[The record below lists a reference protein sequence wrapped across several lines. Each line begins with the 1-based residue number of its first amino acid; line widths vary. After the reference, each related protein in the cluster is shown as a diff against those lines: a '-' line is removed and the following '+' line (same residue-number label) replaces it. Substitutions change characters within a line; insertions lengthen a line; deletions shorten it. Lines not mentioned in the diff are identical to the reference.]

1 MRHPTSSVPAL
12 VLNEPFVD
20 SRVAYLP
27 TDIDRCFGRD
37 NLPDHADLLANL
49 VQWVARESSPLKVE
63 GPGLIDCH
71 LYRQEDRLIL
81 HVVSLTSAGTWRAPI
96 HELIPVGPLT
106 IRVKLPERVR
116 GRAVWLLVAE
126 NDIRSATEDG
136 WVCFDVPLVTDHEV
150 AVIS

>member
-27 TDIDRCFGRD
+27 ADIDRCFGRD

-49 VQWVARESSPLKVE
+49 VRWVAHESIPLKVE
-63 GPGLIDCH
+63 GSGLIDCH
-71 LYRQEDRLIL
+71 LYQQEDRLIL
-81 HVVSLTSAGTWRAPI
+81 HVVNLTSAGTWRAPI
-96 HELIPVGPLT
+96 HELIPVGPLK
-106 IRVKLPERVR
+106 IRVKLPERVS
-116 GRAVWLLVAE
+116 GRTVRLLVAE
-126 NDIRSATEDG
+126 NDVRIAKEDG
-136 WVCFDVPLVTDHEV
+136 WACFDVPWVTDHEV